1 LDFSDLNRNSL
12 TVVLIHTLMKI
23 TILTLALIHFVLGNP
38 ITKNRYV
45 PNTPEN
51 LALIKS
57 GDFNGNIEQ
66 LSGQYQ
72 GDMVLS
78 EKQERVLKGMDR
90 TGLVDVNMRWPDR
103 VIPYVISDVFNAAQV
118 DYIERGL
125 RELERV
131 SCLTFVPRTNE
142 VNYVRVNGQAGGC
155 WSEVGYLR
163 GGEQEINL
171 AVAEPGV
178 GCFRIGTI
186 VHEFLHTLGFY
197 HMQSATERDDYVK
210 VAYEHIQSGLE
221 HNFDKYQPDLISN
234 YGVEYDVLS
243 VMHYEGYGFTRNGFA
258 TIIPHDITLIRTM
271 GQREG
276 LSNRDITRLNAMYQC
291 N

>member
-1 LDFSDLNRNSL
+1 MEKAVIILSIINLVLTSPIANRH
-12 TVVLIHTLMKI
+12 VE
-23 TILTLALIHFVLGNP
+23 
-38 ITKNRYV
+38 
-45 PNTPEN
+45 NTPEN
-51 LALIKS
+51 LALLKS
-57 GDFNGNIEQ
+57 GNFRQNIEQ

-90 TGLVDVNMRWPDR
+90 TGLVDVNMRWPDK
-103 VIPYVISDVFNAAQV
+103 VVPYVLSEVFNDAQIAHIEAA
-118 DYIERGL
+118 L

-131 SCLTFVPRTNE
+131 SCLTFVPRTEE
-142 VNYVRVNGQAGGC
+142 VHYVHVNGNAGGC

-163 GGEQEINL
+163 QGDQEINL
-171 AVAEPGV
+171 ALDEPEV

-186 VHEFLHTLGFY
+186 IHEFLHTLGFY

-210 VAYEHIQSGLE
+210 IAYEHILNDLE
-221 HNFDKYQPDLISN
+221 HNFEKYPADVISN

-243 VMHYEGYGFTRNGFA
+243 VMHYPAYGFTRNGYA

-271 GQREG
+271 GQRNG
-276 LSNRDITRLNAMYQC
+276 LSDKDISRLNSMYQC
-291 N
+291 